1 MKIVFIISFLILQT
15 FALQKSAMAIE
26 SLTAQELAEHC
37 AFYSDQPDSVD
48 AVFCVRYIQGFID
61 GAIAT
66 DQRVVENVAA
76 EYEREESFSERAIRT
91 RVKSR
96 LEGHSPTF
104 YADFCIGGP
113 TPLVEVVEKVITR
126 LSDLTILNKYSLGR
140 NVVYQTLRD
149 EYPCDEETD

>member
-1 MKIVFIISFLILQT
+1 
-15 FALQKSAMAIE
+15 MAVE

-37 AFYSDQPDSVD
+37 AYYNDAPESID
-48 AVFCVRYIQGFID
+48 AVFCVRYVQGFID

-66 DQRVVENVAA
+66 DERVVENVSA
-76 EYEREESFSERAIRT
+76 EYEAEETFSERAIRT
-91 RVKSR
+91 RVKTRIES
-96 LEGHSPTF
+96 HSPTF

-113 TPLVEVVEKVITR
+113 TPLKEVVEKVITK

-149 EYPCDEETD
+149 EYPCDE